1 MGSKAKITKYIV
13 PIIQRKI
20 DESGARYYVE
30 PFAGGCNVIDKIKA
44 EYRIASDSNK
54 YLIALFQHLQDGGEL
69 PEHITREEYNKARE
83 AYRTGDNS
91 LQAWYIGAVEKKLTA
106 KERRERNFY
115 DAQYMIY
122 YELPVLISKIFHAA
136 FANCECGTPVI
147 EKEDMQFI
155 EGFVKATEDT
165 FNIAM
170 EGQKKQIAEMLKM
183 HE

>member
-1 MGSKAKITKYIV
+1 M
-13 PIIQRKI
+13 
-20 DESGARYYVE
+20 E
-30 PFAGGCNVIDKIKA
+30 
-44 EYRIASDSNK
+44 
-54 YLIALFQHLQDGGEL
+54 
-69 PEHITREEYNKARE
+69 
-83 AYRTGDNS
+83 
-91 LQAWYIGAVEKKLTA
+91 EKKLTA

-170 EGQKKQIAEMLKM
+170 EGQKKQIAEMIKM

>member
-1 MGSKAKITKYIV
+1 MIKILELFGGIGSPRCALRNIGIPVKAIDYV
-13 PIIQRKI
+13 EI
-20 DESGARYYVE
+20 DE
-30 PFAGGCNVIDKIKA
+30 KA
-44 EYRIASDSNK
+44 VRS
-54 YLIALFQHLQDGGEL
+54 
-69 PEHITREEYNKARE
+69 YNAMFK
-83 AYRTGDNS
+83 
-91 LQAWYIGAVEKKLTA
+91 
-106 KERRERNFY
+106 RRERNFY